1 MSALFDAIA
10 NGKKWNDTMT
20 RFNYRE
26 VYDSYRQL
34 HLDACMEEIR
44 GTDDTRSL
52 ASSLLDLLENRWK
65 GISFF
70 SRSAEK
76 ENDKIKAVM
85 FFLPMLLDTG
95 DPRCASFVSGF
106 LQEWNG
112 RFPKWTMQAA
122 SSEEIEKGFRRT
134 ILGFQIP
141 DKK

>member
-10 NGKKWNDTMT
+10 NGKKWNDRET
-20 RFNYRE
+20 RFHYRE
-26 VYDSYRQL
+26 VFEDYRHH
-34 HLDACMEEIR
+34 HLNACVGEIADA
-44 GTDDTRSL
+44 DDPLSL
-52 ASSLLDLLENRWK
+52 ASGLLDLLESRWK

-85 FFLPMLLDTG
+85 FLFPMLLDTE
-95 DPRCASFVSGF
+95 DPACLSFVSA
-106 LQEWNG
+106 LQDEWNR
-112 RFPKWTMQAA
+112 RFPKWTLRAA
-122 SSEEIEKGFRRT
+122 SSEEIAGGFRRT

>member
-26 VYDSYRQL
+26 VFGSYSEQ
-34 HLDACMEEIR
+34 HLAACMDEIR
-44 GTDDTRSL
+44 GADDTGGL
-52 ASSLLDLLENRWK
+52 AASLLDQLEDRWK

-95 DPRCASFVSGF
+95 DSGCASFVSDF
-106 LQEWNG
+106 LQEWNS

-122 SSEEIEKGFRRT
+122 SSEEIDRGFRRT